1 MIEVMTQDD
10 DLFESGCDIL
20 VNAVNTMGVAG
31 AGIAVEFRRRFPE
44 MYADYQE
51 SCLDNNVNIGVPH
64 VWVDDSVLIYNLP
77 TMVYPGMDAQVKDIL
92 AGLVELRTILEMGG
106 STNSIAIPALGC
118 GVGGLDFEDVLP
130 LIRGV
135 FLTYEGDVKVYP
147 PR

>member
-20 VNAVNTMGVAG
+20 VNAVNTMGVAR

-77 TMVYPGMDAQVKDIL
+77 TMVYPGMDAQVEDIL
-92 AGLVELRTILEMGG
+92 AGLVELRTILEMSG

-135 FLTYEGDVKVYP
+135 FLTYEGNVKVYP